1 MNRLLLPSLLL
12 LLLSFAGCQRLIL
25 GEEEANDPENNF
37 EIFWNDF
44 DRHYGLFTVR
54 GWDWD
59 SVYTEFRPQVS
70 AQTTD
75 EELFEVYRQMVEYLD
90 DSHTFIYWPGR
101 DFFNGNSE
109 DDERI
114 DAEFSLPL
122 IIDQHLE
129 VIDSSSDQGYVYG
142 QLRGRKI
149 GYLYLAGIEMED
161 LSFGD
166 RLLMDLGQHDALI
179 IDLRN
184 NSGGDDGVGAALAGR
199 FADRT
204 ELVYTVQE
212 RNGPEHTDFAGKTE
226 YYLRPQGP
234 VQYEKPVIVLTD
246 NITVSAAEVML
257 TYLNALPQVT
267 QIGTATSGD
276 FSDTGMRRFL
286 PNGMQYQYSIMK
298 FLLPDGTSL
307 DGVGHLPDIEVRN
320 SAEDIEAGNDL
331 VLERAFRFLFE
342 EYGIE

>member
-1 MNRLLLPSLLL
+1 MNRLLLPSLFLL
-12 LLLSFAGCQRLIL
+12 LLFFTGCQRLIL
-25 GEEEANDPENNF
+25 GEDEANDPENNF
-37 EIFWNDF
+37 EIFWKDF

-59 SVYTEFRPQVS
+59 SIYAEFRPQVT

-90 DSHTFIYWPGR
+90 DSHTFVYWPGR
-101 DFFNGNSE
+101 DFFSGNSE
-109 DDERI
+109 DDERTE
-114 DAEFSLPL
+114 AEFSLPL
-122 IIDQHLE
+122 ILDQHLE
-129 VIDSSSDQGYVYG
+129 VIDSSSEEGYVYG
-142 QLRGRKI
+142 QLRGRNV

-166 RLLMDLGQHDALI
+166 KLLTDLGQNDALI

-204 ELVYTVQE
+204 ELIYTVQE
-212 RNGPEHTDFAGKTE
+212 RNGPEHDDFAGKTE
-226 YYLRPQGP
+226 YYLRPQGT
-234 VQYEKPVIVLTD
+234 VQYDKPVIVLTD

-257 TYLNALPQVT
+257 IYLNALPQVT

-307 DGVGHLPDIEVRN
+307 DGVGHVPDIEIRN
-320 SAEDIEAGNDL
+320 SAADIDAGNDL
-331 VLERAFRFLFE
+331 VLERAFRFLLE